1 MGRWDCEERPC
12 PRHCALEG
20 GSFVTTFDARPY
32 RFHGACT
39 YTLLQVGRRVPGKGG
54 VATGPPPGV
63 PPGGAATG
71 SPQGGVAT
79 GSPPGVLRGGVAT
92 GSPPGVPPGGVAISP
107 WPSVLTTP
115 LSEPPAPRRGLPP
128 GCVRQVWVLGLRD
141 LPGGSHLRVQPGKAA
156 PPVATAPSQI
166 PEQMLLLTLP
176 GLQAGTPSPAL
187 GPHDS
192 GRRPSRTRS

>member
-54 VATGPPPGV
+54 V
-63 PPGGAATG
+63 ATG

-176 GLQAGTPSPAL
+176 GLQAGMPSPAL